1 MTIIPNTER
10 KPFSVNDLH
19 PEMRAPILAMI
30 DITSTAVLRSGK
42 AAHYRFKPFEGYRS
56 PVRQMHLL
64 TVDKTTKAGPWKSP
78 HQYGLAV
85 DFACILVDQNL
96 IRDAWTWPKDA
107 DWQWLKSLAQRVG
120 LDIPIE
126 WDRGH
131 VQHPDWRSIRALMR

>member
-10 KPFSVNDLH
+10 KSFSVDDLH

-64 TVDKTTKAGPWKSP
+64 TVDKTTKAGPWESA

-85 DFACILVDQNL
+85 DFACRVIDKYGLGAGWSCPE
-96 IRDAWTWPKDA
+96 DAP
-107 DWQWLKSLAQRVG
+107 WQVLKSLARANG

-131 VQHPDWRSIRALMR
+131 VQHPLWLQFRRFI